1 MSQVN
6 RRMFLGAA
14 GAAVAA
20 GVVVES
26 QQAGAAE
33 TKGAGIKIVGLSC
46 SPRPGKTTAQGLKV
60 CLEAARE
67 AAPGIE
73 TELVELAGLD
83 IPVFRP
89 GAPEPE
95 DFKKVAAVLRDPKV
109 RGIIVGTPVYF
120 GDMTSLAKAFLDH
133 CIALRKDGFALAGK
147 VAGVLAVGAG
157 RNGGQE
163 LTIQSVQ
170 AVLMCH
176 EMVLVGD
183 GRPTAHRGATLWN
196 QGDDISGDEFG
207 LKTAR
212 NLGRRVAE
220 VALQCNG

>member
-1 MSQVN
+1 MAQQVS
-6 RRMFLGAA
+6 RRTFLGAA
-14 GAAVAA
+14 GAAAAA
-20 GVVVES
+20 GAMVE
-26 QQAGAAE
+26 GVEAAE
-33 TKGAGIKIVGLSC
+33 AKGQGVKIVALAC

-60 CLEAARE
+60 CLEAAKE

-73 TELVELAGLD
+73 TELVELAGRD
-83 IPVFRP
+83 IPVFVP
-89 GAPEPE
+89 GAPAPE
-95 DFKKVAAVLRDPKV
+95 DFKKVAAVLRDPTVK
-109 RGIIVGTPVYF
+109 GILVGSPVYF

-147 VAGVLAVGAG
+147 VAGVLAVGGA

-176 EMVLVGD
+176 EMVIVGD

-220 VALQCNG
+220 VAVRRNA

>member
-1 MSQVN
+1 MAQQVS
-6 RRMFLGAA
+6 RRTFLGAA
-14 GAAVAA
+14 GAAAAA
-20 GVVVES
+20 GAMAEG
-26 QQAGAAE
+26 AGAAE
-33 TKGAGIKIVGLSC
+33 TKGAGVKIVALAC

-60 CLEAARE
+60 CLEAAKE

-73 TELVELAGLD
+73 TELVELAGRD
-83 IPVFRP
+83 IPVFVP
-89 GAPEPE
+89 GAPAPE

-109 RGIIVGTPVYF
+109 KGILVGTPVYF

-147 VAGVLAVGAG
+147 VAGVLAVGGG

-176 EMVLVGD
+176 EMVIVGD

-220 VALQCNG
+220 VAVRRNA

>member
-1 MSQVN
+1 MASPVS
-6 RRMFLGAA
+6 RRTFLGAA

-20 GVVVES
+20 AQA
-26 QQAGAAE
+26 QQAPAAE
-33 TKGAGIKIVGLSC
+33 AKGAGVKIVGLSC
-46 SPRPGKTTAQGLKV
+46 SPRPDKTTAQGLKV
-60 CLEAARE
+60 CLEAAKE

-83 IPVFRP
+83 IPVFVP

-109 RGIIVGTPVYF
+109 KGILVGTPVYF
-120 GDMTSLAKAFLDH
+120 GDMSSLAKAFLDH
-133 CIALRKDGFALAGK
+133 CIALRKGGFALAGK
-147 VAGVLAVGAG
+147 VAGVLAVGGA

-170 AVLMCH
+170 AILMCH
-176 EMVLVGD
+176 EMIIVGD

-220 VALQCNG
+220 VAARRNG

>member
-1 MSQVN
+1 MASPVS
-6 RRMFLGAA
+6 RRTFLGAA
-14 GAAVAA
+14 GAAAA
-20 GVVVES
+20 AAQV
-26 QQAGAAE
+26 QQARGAEA
-33 TKGAGIKIVGLSC
+33 KGAGVKIVGLAC

-60 CLEAARE
+60 CLDAARE

-83 IPVFRP
+83 IPVFVP

-95 DFKKVAAVLRDPKV
+95 DFKKVSAVLRDPKV
-109 RGIIVGTPVYF
+109 KGILVGTPVYF
-120 GDMTSLAKAFLDH
+120 GDMSSLAKAFLDH
-133 CIALRKDGFALAGK
+133 CIALRKGGFAMAGK
-147 VAGVLAVGAG
+147 VAGVLAVGGA

-176 EMVLVGD
+176 EMVIVGD

-220 VALQCNG
+220 VAVRRNG

>member
-1 MSQVN
+1 MAQQVS
-6 RRMFLGAA
+6 RRTFLGAA
-14 GAAVAA
+14 GAAAAA
-20 GVVVES
+20 GAMAEG
-26 QQAGAAE
+26 AGAAE
-33 TKGAGIKIVGLSC
+33 AKGAGVKIVALAC
-46 SPRPGKTTAQGLKV
+46 SPRPGKTTAQGLEV
-60 CLEAARE
+60 CLEAAKQ

-73 TELVELAGLD
+73 TELVELAGRD
-83 IPVFRP
+83 IPVFVP
-89 GAPEPE
+89 GAPAPE

-109 RGIIVGTPVYF
+109 KGILVGTPVYF

-147 VAGVLAVGAG
+147 VAGVLAVGGA

-176 EMVLVGD
+176 EMVIVGD

-212 NLGRRVAE
+212 NLGRRVVE
-220 VALQCNG
+220 VAVRRNG